1 MSHVNLPVD
10 VEMAGRENPLVAA
23 ERSIAR
29 WNKMEGTRQ
38 LRGGGRF
45 MPGKAIDRDARR
57 DTVKPPAIEP
67 IHPPK
72 T

>member
-1 MSHVNLPVD
+1 VNLLV
-10 VEMAGRENPLVAA
+10 AGDIAGGEELHVAA
-23 ERSIAR
+23 ERSIAP
-29 WNKMEGTRQ
+29 WNKMEGTRP

-45 MPGKAIDRDARR
+45 MPGKAIDRDDRR
-57 DTVKPPAIEP
+57 GTVTPPAIEP